1 MGSGGTMA
9 WEPRSG
15 GLKDRTAKDTF
26 KKKAYCVWW
35 PTVSPWRVKTGRVV
49 PIENSNC
56 TLKGS

>member
-26 KKKAYCVWW
+26 KKR
-35 PTVSPWRVKTGRVV
+35 PIVSGGLQFHRG
-49 PIENSNC
+49 
-56 TLKGS
+56 G